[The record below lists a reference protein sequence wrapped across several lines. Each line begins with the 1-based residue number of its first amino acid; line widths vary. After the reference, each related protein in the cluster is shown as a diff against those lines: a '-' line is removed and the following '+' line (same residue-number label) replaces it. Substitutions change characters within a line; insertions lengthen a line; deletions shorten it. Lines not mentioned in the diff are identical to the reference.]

1 MAKSVNGR
9 QTEAPKGHLLKQ
21 ILKGEDP
28 EMIAMLQRQIPL
40 ILLTMLFLLCY
51 IGNRYSS
58 QRDQIAIEKLKKEL
72 YDVQY
77 QALNIT
83 SDVSARSKASYIES
97 VVGANGSGLETS
109 AEPLFTIE
117 R

>member
-1 MAKSVNGR
+1 MAESVNGR
-9 QTEAPKGHLLKQ
+9 QKEAPKGRLLKQ

-40 ILLTMLFLLCY
+40 ILLVIVFILCY

-72 YDVQY
+72 NDVQY

-97 VVGANGSGLETS
+97 VVGSNGSGLETS
-109 AEPLFTIE
+109 AEPLFTL
-117 R
+117 RK